1 METSTVSKTY
11 TESNI
16 ADAITALQE
25 QVKVNSDA
33 IKQGLTRDK
42 PEVSTNIILSIVGLM
57 FAFMLTFS
65 FFYFNKLDND
75 IKGVRQELSHR
86 IDRLESK
93 IDANHKQILDIL
105 VKR

>member
-1 METSTVSKTY
+1 MATTRAHKSSAK
-11 TESNI
+11 SNLDI
-16 ADAITALQE
+16 AKAIATLQD

-65 FFYFNKLDND
+65 FFYFNKLDN
-75 IKGVRQELSHR
+75 R

>member
-42 PEVSTNIILSIVGLM
+42 PRSKYKYYSINSWFNVC
-57 FAFMLTFS
+57 FYAYFFF

-75 IKGVRQELSHR
+75 
-86 IDRLESK
+86 
-93 IDANHKQILDIL
+93 HKK
-105 VKR
+105 V